1 MKAMRYLLDW
11 RDSTAKVSV
20 SGYPAIELR
29 EASILSVNC
38 LVVRIVI
45 GLICVGTALG
55 SNIGDTYQQV
65 LAEKGN
71 PRSQIEAGS
80 VRMLTYPDAVIKL
93 KDDVVVSI
101 KLVATEPSNGPAAA
115 PDSSTPPTVESRTA
129 ELKAQLEDAVS
140 KVERIVNQEVP
151 SQPRT
156 PDMKL
161 WRFYFHDGATRP
173 NFNLVDVRQTRE
185 TPYDSHEFITWAG
198 HEDLVWVGS
207 QCEFNSM
214 TKFFYLDRSLPK
226 KKLTESEMLEI
237 NRLYRVIARC
247 EQLLTQLGYKGKM
260 P

>member
-80 VRMLTYPDAVIKL
+80 VRMLTY
-93 KDDVVVSI
+93 
-101 KLVATEPSNGPAAA
+101 TEM
-115 PDSSTPPTVESRTA
+115 
-129 ELKAQLEDAVS
+129 ELKNSDSTYCGPHEEAHVICGLHPKIRNQHFPVAASSPLLGGVCEFHPVNMEAMEQRADF
-140 KVERIVNQEVP
+140 RDIVQ
-151 SQPRT
+151 
-156 PDMKL
+156 
-161 WRFYFHDGATRP
+161 
-173 NFNLVDVRQTRE
+173 RQ
-185 TPYDSHEFITWAG
+185 HEFAA
-198 HEDLVWVGS
+198 D
-207 QCEFNSM
+207 
-214 TKFFYLDRSLPK
+214 SL
-226 KKLTESEMLEI
+226 
-237 NRLYRVIARC
+237 
-247 EQLLTQLGYKGKM
+247 
-260 P
+260 

>member
-1 MKAMRYLLDW
+1 MVQELISNVDV
-11 RDSTAKVSV
+11 STAPRGSFFVRRVSRLLFFV
-20 SGYPAIELR
+20 S
-29 EASILSVNC
+29 
-38 LVVRIVI
+38 
-45 GLICVGTALG
+45 LIAHLAYG
-55 SNIGDTYQQV
+55 SGVGDTYQQV

-115 PDSSTPPTVESRTA
+115 PDSSKPPTVESRTA

-173 NFNLVDVRQTRE
+173 NFNLVDVPDPGNPLWFPRAHHLGGPRGLGVGRQ
-185 TPYDSHEFITWAG
+185 P
-198 HEDLVWVGS
+198 V
-207 QCEFNSM
+207 
-214 TKFFYLDRSLPK
+214 
-226 KKLTESEMLEI
+226 
-237 NRLYRVIARC
+237 
-247 EQLLTQLGYKGKM
+247 
-260 P
+260 